1 MQTHS
6 RLNRLPNRVQID
18 SARRGAAASPGPAC
32 SACGAVALAVL
43 ALVGCGGGG
52 GGGTTPP
59 PGPLTVTAASVLA
72 GDPVGAQFRVS
83 LPTGAVGPASFEVRT
98 ADTGTTLGNATGG
111 SACSGNVDY
120 LSVSRTVEIAAGSN
134 FTTVAVSVCN
144 NTTFEPAEHFELV
157 TTYQGGTA
165 RAAGTVLNN
174 AVGGL
179 NDSGID
185 QCLNAAGALV
195 ACSATDL
202 AGQDGQFGRDA
213 QALTSGAADGRI
225 GFAYASVGGNCV
237 EDKVSGLTWDGNAP
251 ATGTQVDAIAR
262 VAVANAAVLCGFS
275 DWRLPNAE
283 ELLSLVDAGAAAAPR
298 IDARFAATPAL
309 SFWSSMV
316 YAADTRAA
324 WVVDFASGAVAFDS
338 ADNPLGKAFASR
350 LVRGS
355 SPSTATPAAC
365 DDAADTR
372 FVNNG
377 NGTVTD
383 SRTGLMWQQ
392 CADGLSGADCATG
405 SATSHA
411 SFSAAL
417 QRAAAVNADAAG
429 AGRSHA
435 DWRLPN
441 RNELASLVNR
451 NCSAPTIAR
460 GPFPNTPSLSLW
472 TSSPVRSSLVWYVD
486 FTDGSIGP
494 GGVNGGRGLRLV
506 RGG

>member
-6 RLNRLPNRVQID
+6 PSNRPPIA
-18 SARRGAAASPGPAC
+18 SACPAAAASPWPARR
-32 SACGAVALAVL
+32 STAALALAAL
-43 ALVGCGGGG
+43 ALTACGGGG
-52 GGGTTPP
+52 GGEAPAP
-59 PGPLTVTAASVLA
+59 SGPLTVAAASVLA

-83 LPTGAVGPASFEVRT
+83 LPAGAVGPASFEVRT
-98 ADTGTTLGNATGG
+98 ADTGTTFGNATGG
-111 SACSGNVDY
+111 SPCSGGVDY
-120 LSVSRTVEIAAGSN
+120 LSVSRTVEIPAGSN
-134 FTTVAVSVCN
+134 FATVVVGVCS
-144 NTTFEPAEHFELV
+144 NTTFEPAERFELV

-165 RAAGTVLNN
+165 RGVGTVLNN
-174 AVGGL
+174 AAGGL
-179 NDSGID
+179 NDTGID
-185 QCLNAAGALV
+185 QCLNAAGTLV
-195 ACSATDL
+195 ACAATDL
-202 AGQDGQFGRDA
+202 AGQDGQHGRDA
-213 QALTSGAADGRI
+213 QALTNGAADGRV
-225 GFAYASVGGNCV
+225 GFAYGTVGGNCV

-251 ATGTQVDAIAR
+251 AAPTQADALAR
-262 VAVANAAVLCGFS
+262 VAAANTAVLCGFS

-298 IDARFAATPAL
+298 IDARFAATPAVG
-309 SFWSSMV
+309 FWSSRP

-324 WVVDFASGAVAFDS
+324 WVVDFASGAVAFDT

-365 DDAADTR
+365 DDATDTR
-372 FVNNG
+372 FTNNG

-392 CADGLSGADCATG
+392 CADGLSGAACATG

-411 SFSAAL
+411 SFGAAL

-435 DWRLPN
+435 DWRVPN

-451 NCSAPTIAR
+451 NCGAPTIAR

-494 GGVNGGRGLRLV
+494 GGITGGRGLRLV